1 MEFIIISLLIGLIAG
16 LASGFFGIGG
26 AILIVPALTGIFGYT
41 QKMAQ
46 GTTLMMFLI
55 APSMMAAYQ
64 YYKAGNVVIKTAGLM
79 WIGVFIGSAIG
90 AWIVNILF
98 KDSLL
103 FLVILKKSFAVIM
116 MLIAIQTW
124 VKA

>member
-1 MEFIIISLLIGLIAG
+1 MEMILLCLGIGLIAG

-26 AILIVPALTGIFGYT
+26 AILIVPALTGILGYS

-55 APSMMAAYQ
+55 APSMIAAYQ
-64 YYKAGNVVIKTAGLM
+64 YYKAGNAVIKTAGLM

-90 AWIVNILF
+90 AWIVNVLF
-98 KDSLL
+98 KDSAL
-103 FLVILKKSFAVIM
+103 FIVILKKAFAVIM
-116 MLIAIQTW
+116 LLIAIQTW
-124 VKA
+124 IKA